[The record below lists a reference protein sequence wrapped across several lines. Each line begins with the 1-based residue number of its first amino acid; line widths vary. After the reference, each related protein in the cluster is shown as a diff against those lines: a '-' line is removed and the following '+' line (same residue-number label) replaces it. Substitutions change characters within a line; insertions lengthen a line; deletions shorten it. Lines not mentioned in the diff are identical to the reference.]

1 MPASSQTIRAV
12 VFDAYG
18 TLFNVHSVVATCET
32 LFPGNG
38 NALSQLWRTKQL
50 EYSWLRSLMGR
61 YVGFNQVTREGLQF
75 ACKSLGVTYSD
86 DILALRE
93 HAYRTLALFDDA
105 LTTLQRLRREQP
117 LLKLAILSNGATE
130 MLEAVVNFN
139 QLDTMLDAVLSVDA
153 VACFKPDPRAYQL
166 ACDQLHINRDEV
178 AFVSSN
184 GWDAAGAKSF
194 GFKTF
199 WINRTSAPVE
209 ALGVKPDRVLNSLA
223 ELPAMLSS

>member
-1 MPASSQTIRAV
+1 MTRPLRPLV
-12 VFDAYG
+12 LDAYG
-18 TLFNVHSVVATCET
+18 TLFNVHSVVATSET

-61 YVGFNQVTREGLQF
+61 YVNFNQITREGLQF
-75 ACKSLGVTYSD
+75 ACKSLGLDYPD
-86 DILALRE
+86 DILARLE
-93 HAYRTLALFDDA
+93 QAYRTLELFDDA
-105 LTTLQRLRREQP
+105 LAALQLFRRQQP
-117 LLKLAILSNGATE
+117 TLKLAILSNGVTE
-130 MLEAVVNFN
+130 KLDAVVNFN

-153 VACFKPDPRAYQL
+153 VACFKPDPRVYQL
-166 ACDQLHINRDEV
+166 ACNQLRVNRDEV

-184 GWDAAGAKSF
+184 GWGAAGAKSF

-199 WINRTSAPVE
+199 WINRTSAPIE